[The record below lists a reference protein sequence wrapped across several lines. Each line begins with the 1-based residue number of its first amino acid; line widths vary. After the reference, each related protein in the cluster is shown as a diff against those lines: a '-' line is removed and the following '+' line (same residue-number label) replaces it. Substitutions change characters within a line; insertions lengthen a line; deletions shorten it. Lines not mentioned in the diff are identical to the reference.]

1 MKKLIYILIAAVL
14 VVSLFVFF
22 KKDSKSDLS
31 TATAPPGKER
41 GDTLTVV
48 IAADPAHLDSNDSDS
63 QVHFQVV
70 RNMYETL
77 FVYDENYK
85 IKPWLCESYEYESDD
100 VLIIKLRKGVKFH
113 NGDELK
119 ASDVHFT
126 IKRVHDNKLGAMVEL
141 SNILVDK
148 CEILDDYTYK
158 MVTKGPVAT
167 QIALMENPAAS
178 ILSQRAYEEAKG
190 DFLNGAA
197 VGTGPFVFDKYAAGD
212 QIILKAFD
220 DYWREGEPH
229 FNTLV
234 MRFISDSASRAIE
247 AETGGADIVLDI
259 GAKHRET
266 VSKAKNMTLISA
278 LGTNTSHLL
287 MNTAKA
293 PLDNDLVR
301 QAIWYGVDAPAAVK
315 LAYGDFGS
323 FAQDWV
329 SPGIKGA
336 NPNLAAEYFPK
347 RDVEKARKCLAEAGY
362 ANGLTLEITAPSSM
376 QERAD
381 MAEAFQAQLKEV
393 GINVVVNVMEMNAWI
408 DHILG
413 GKGQLTIYGFSAADF
428 EADRALVQFMPS
440 SVNYALCAYDNP
452 EFQATVA
459 ESFVTMDA
467 AKRYELYRKA
477 ITMLMKD
484 HITIPLWH
492 KEINAVIKNDIKGFS
507 LTRSYENHYFQY
519 VYK

>member
-1 MKKLIYILIAAVL
+1 MKKLTYVLI
-14 VVSLFVFF
+14 VVVMVAMAFF
-22 KKDSKSDLS
+22 WVGSNKKDNSD
-31 TATAPPGKER
+31 TATLPSGAR
-41 GDTLTVV
+41 GDTLNVV
-48 IAADPAHLDSNDSDS
+48 VADDPAHLDSNDSDS

-70 RNMYETL
+70 RNIYETL
-77 FVYDENYK
+77 FVYDENYE
-85 IKPWLCESYEYESDD
+85 IKPWLCESYEYQGDD
-100 VLIIKLRKGVKFH
+100 ALIIKLRRGVKFH

-126 IKRVHDNKLGAMVEL
+126 IKRVHDNKLGAMVEFG
-141 SNILVDK
+141 NILVDK

-158 MVTKGPVAT
+158 MVTNGPIAT
-167 QIALMENPAAS
+167 QIALMENPAAA

-212 QIILKAFD
+212 HIVLKAFD

-229 FNTLV
+229 FDTMV
-234 MRFISDSASRAIE
+234 MRFISDAASRAIE
-247 AETGGADIVLDI
+247 AETGGADIILDI
-259 GAKHRET
+259 GAKHRDT
-266 VSKAKNMTLISA
+266 VSKAKDMTLVSS

-287 MNTAKA
+287 MNIAKA

-336 NPNLAAEYFPK
+336 NSNLAAEYFPK
-347 RDVEKARKCLAEAGY
+347 RDIEKAKKCLAEAGY
-362 ANGLTLEITAPSSM
+362 ANGLTLEITAPSSN

-393 GINVVVNVMEMNAWI
+393 GITVNVNVMEMNAWI
-408 DHILG
+408 DHILS

-440 SVNYALCAYDNP
+440 SVNYAICAYDNS

-459 ESFVTMDA
+459 KSFVTMDA
-467 AKRYELYRKA
+467 DKRYELYQKA
-477 ITMLMKD
+477 IIMLVKD
-484 HITIPLWH
+484 HVTIPLWH
-492 KEINAVIKNDIKGFS
+492 KELNAAIKKDIKGFS

-519 VYK
+519 VHR

>member
-1 MKKLIYILIAAVL
+1 MKKLIYVLIASL
-14 VVSLFVFF
+14 VVISLFVYLN
-22 KKDSKSDLS
+22 KSNN
-31 TATAPPGKER
+31 TATTPVSTKR

-48 IAADPAHLDSNDSDS
+48 VAADPAHLDSSDSDS
-63 QVHFQVV
+63 QVHYQVT
-70 RNMYETL
+70 RNIYETL
-77 FVYDENYK
+77 FVYDENYE
-85 IKPWLCESYEYESDD
+85 IKPWLCESYEYDGNE
-100 VLIIKLRKGVKFH
+100 VLILKLRKGVKFH
-113 NGDELK
+113 NGDEFK

-126 IKRVHDNKLGAMVEL
+126 IKRVHDNKLGAMVEF
-141 SNILVDK
+141 SNILIDK

-158 MVTKGPVAT
+158 MVTNGPVAT
-167 QIALMENPAAS
+167 QIALMENPAAA

-197 VGTGPFVFDKYAAGD
+197 VGTGPFMYKKYAAGD
-212 QIILKAFD
+212 HIILKAFD
-220 DYWREGEPH
+220 DYWRQGEPH
-229 FNTLV
+229 FDTLV

-259 GAKHRET
+259 GAKHRQT
-266 VSKAKNMTLISA
+266 VSNAKEMTLVSA

-287 MNTAKA
+287 MNTAKF

-301 QAIWYGVDAPAAVK
+301 QAIWYGVDAQAAVK

-329 SPGIKGA
+329 CPGIKGE
-336 NPNLAAEYFPK
+336 NPDLAAKYFPK
-347 RDVEKARKCLAEAGY
+347 RDIEKARQCLAEAGY
-362 ANGLTLEITAPSSM
+362 ADGLTLEITAPSSM

-393 GINVVVNVMEMNAWI
+393 GITVNVNIMEWNAWL

-428 EADRALVQFMPS
+428 EADRALVQFMPT
-440 SVNYALCAYDNP
+440 SVNHALCAYDNP

-459 ESFVTMDA
+459 QSFVTMDA
-467 AKRYELYRKA
+467 DKRYELYRKA
-477 ITMLMKD
+477 IIMLMED

-492 KEINAVIKNDIKGFS
+492 KEINAAIKKDIKGFE

-519 VYK
+519 VYR